1 MTIALID
8 ALSDKNDK
16 VRDSVAQSIVDTGKK
31 LPQLTVMLCTNYL
44 NKHQKLPESHR
55 AAILR
60 VIERILS
67 YHQQQEGDVP
77 FDNDTFQLLTRVAI
91 TELTM
96 PKVCF
101 YFQTNFSFL
110 FFKFNIGNSSS
121 MATSCFRCL
130 SRNWQI

>member
-1 MTIALID
+1 LTIALID
-8 ALSDKNDK
+8 TLSDRIDK

-31 LPQLTVMLCTNYL
+31 LPQKTVILCTNYL
-44 NKHQKLPESHR
+44 NKHQKLPETHR

-67 YHQQQEGDVP
+67 YQQQQEGQVP
-77 FDNDTFQLLTRVAI
+77 FDKDTFAVLTQVSV

-101 YFQTNFSFL
+101 YF
-110 FFKFNIGNSSS
+110 
-121 MATSCFRCL
+121 
-130 SRNWQI
+130 